1 MASQPAS
8 HHHGHEQG
16 GTVMIQGH
24 KIGERVEGKDGQP
37 DLLITMD
44 RSKVQCCGSGRLLT
58 GSGSLIK
65 KKNNFK

>member
-44 RSKVQCCGSGRLLT
+44 RSKVGQ
-58 GSGSLIK
+58 
-65 KKNNFK
+65 